1 MLLKMPRK
9 GRKRARSSK
18 TIAKEKFPIRE
29 LARRQKVLK
38 EEFISNCKVY
48 LTESSKLKK
57 LKRKARKS
65 KFAHMYYGDK

>member
-29 LARRQKVLK
+29 LARRWKVLK

-48 LTESSKLKK
+48 LMESSKLKK

-65 KFAHMYYGDK
+65 NFAHMYYFDK

>member
-1 MLLKMPRK
+1 MPRK

-29 LARRQKVLK
+29 LARRWKVLE

-48 LTESSKLKK
+48 LMESSKLKK
-57 LKRKARKS
+57 LKRKVRES
-65 KFAHMYYGDK
+65 NFVHMYYFDK

>member
-29 LARRQKVLK
+29 LARRWKVLK

-48 LTESSKLKK
+48 LMENSK
-57 LKRKARKS
+57 LKRKVRKS
-65 KFAHMYYGDK
+65 KFVHMYYFDK